1 MAHWFWP
8 PSIMA
13 VVNRKLVV
21 GSLELRCTAVEP
33 ENRPFSMSAMIHGP
47 LPEPKPQTLMLPK

>member
-13 VVNRKLVV
+13 VVYRKLVV
-21 GSLELRCTAVEP
+21 GSSELRCTLVP
-33 ENRPFSMSAMIHGP
+33 ENRPFSMSAMIQGP
-47 LPEPKPQTLMLPK
+47 LPLPKPQTLMLPK